1 MEARVT
7 LERAAARIEGP
18 LVFLKRTLE
27 VGLNEA
33 VDSLVRKVVEWH
45 GEDHLQDDVSIL
57 AVAVD

>member
-1 MEARVT
+1 VYARVV

-33 VDSLVRKVVEWH
+33 GGKRRDGRPRLGARR
-45 GEDHLQDDVSIL
+45 
-57 AVAVD
+57 A